1 MTEAQAPI
9 VAKDLEI
16 AYGDF
21 VIQRDLNVTVKSG
34 EIFVI
39 MGGSGCGKTTVM
51 RSLTGLKQ
59 PSKGQV
65 FLGGVSFWEADQ
77 KTRDRLARNIGI
89 VYQSGALWSS
99 MTLAENVSL
108 PLGEFTSLNAK

>member
-1 MTEAQAPI
+1 MTDAQALI

-21 VIQRDLNVTVKSG
+21 VIQRDLNFTVKSG

-89 VYQSGALWSS
+89 VYQSPCYCG
-99 MTLAENVSL
+99 SL
-108 PLGEFTSLNAK
+108 LLST